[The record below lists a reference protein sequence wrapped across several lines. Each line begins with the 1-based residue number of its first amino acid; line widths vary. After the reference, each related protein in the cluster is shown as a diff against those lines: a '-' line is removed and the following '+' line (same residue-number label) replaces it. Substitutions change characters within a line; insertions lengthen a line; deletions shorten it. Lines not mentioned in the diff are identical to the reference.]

1 MEELEDKKTEQWALE
16 EEQRER
22 EWQET
27 YGRKAGDYI
36 RKLDQLLAK
45 GTRESRMEIK
55 SMFLDPDFFQPYKQ
69 VDIFAVMYVVMSIFE
84 LEDAEG
90 IEQTILEQAH
100 TVEGLQDYIFQFK
113 MLMYRL
119 DFGIE
124 IDVEQQFLWYLKEH
138 KVSPVQLGVMITTTA
153 MRPLMLTLKLEKIFE
168 KSGLSQYLFFIL
180 NFIQEHWGGNYRV
193 IFKLEDICRNIGDEM
208 KANQFADCVPNIP
221 ENMMGQRQTF
231 LQVQELLW
239 KVMYK
244 EEEAEKELADF
255 LQREKVTDDVWEFL
269 LEHMEALNKDYYL
282 CLANILLET
291 RMTAKAE
298 IALKFGLRME
308 PGDEL
313 ILCLLAEQSVN
324 RGEIVQAQEYLS
336 AVTNPGELTVRFREL
351 CRR

>member
-45 GTRESRMEIK
+45 GTRESQMEIK

-119 DFGIE
+119 DFG
-124 IDVEQQFLWYLKEH
+124 D
-138 KVSPVQLGVMITTTA
+138 
-153 MRPLMLTLKLEKIFE
+153 R
-168 KSGLSQYLFFIL
+168 KS
-180 NFIQEHWGGNYRV
+180 V
-193 IFKLEDICRNIGDEM
+193 
-208 KANQFADCVPNIP
+208 V
-221 ENMMGQRQTF
+221 
-231 LQVQELLW
+231 
-239 KVMYK
+239 
-244 EEEAEKELADF
+244 
-255 LQREKVTDDVWEFL
+255 
-269 LEHMEALNKDYYL
+269 
-282 CLANILLET
+282 
-291 RMTAKAE
+291 
-298 IALKFGLRME
+298 
-308 PGDEL
+308 
-313 ILCLLAEQSVN
+313 
-324 RGEIVQAQEYLS
+324 
-336 AVTNPGELTVRFREL
+336 
-351 CRR
+351 